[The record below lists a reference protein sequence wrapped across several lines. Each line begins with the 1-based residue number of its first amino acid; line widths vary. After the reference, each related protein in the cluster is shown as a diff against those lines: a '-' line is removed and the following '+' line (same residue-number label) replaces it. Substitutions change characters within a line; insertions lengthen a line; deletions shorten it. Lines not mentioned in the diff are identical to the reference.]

1 MVKAQNDVYL
11 TVFIQIFRPDDLWE
25 SSEDIIT
32 DISVW
37 SVGVKKNIF
46 TFVLDR

>member
-11 TVFIQIFRPDDLWE
+11 TVFIQIFRPDVLWE
-25 SSEDIIT
+25 SSEDIT